1 MRLERI
7 SITRPGTE
15 FHLNLAD
22 FRPGFNLVYGT
33 NGAGKSTTWN
43 FLRDSLF
50 GEIDRRRANDVLN
63 GQVELTEN
71 NTRAALNWSEPLAAD
86 YSELTISPETS
97 RTKNQVHD
105 TLKQYREPLFRNLYF
120 SCMRDQSNLQNLID
134 AARRDGISLESQSLT
149 TSDGKWT
156 LKNQLCPQDFSQELF
171 QEERRL
177 QELTNELE
185 SLERKFHQ
193 EAQDT
198 QSKIRQNEQELQHA
212 QAAVVSCTEELT
224 RLQTEIKLHEQAS
237 LRAQQ
242 ENCDRTTSL
251 YQNWSQSFSDYGQ
264 TRQQLERAQ
273 SVLADLQAEETRL
286 RDLARQSKVPYLQD
300 AEQEL
305 IDSLQQDVRHIL
317 NDSQPCPDCGKHHL
331 DSCDARWQYLRQTI
345 REHSAQ
351 LTSFSE
357 EHCSAHCQ
365 CHTTEQLKENQNQQT
380 SLKSWIDQL
389 QSRHAKLK
397 TMWQELQ
404 SLSECQTAEQF
415 LCGCSKHEAAF
426 QRLQE
431 MAHTY
436 LDSAGFKLFTQLLEQ
451 SSLVRSLQSSLDQL
465 MRQQKE
471 LLQKKI
477 ATEQEYQRLL
487 NVRESFKA
495 FNLSTTFEL
504 RLSELRSQ
512 IRNCEIRIEDLKG
525 RSRSLQTTAEVV
537 TRLRELE
544 QQGMISSVL
553 TRTSVHLCE
562 HSDAKWRAVRI
573 NSDNRKLEA
582 LSAEAIWHPWDQLS
596 CGTQQFISTMLR
608 LSIAREYRRRG
619 ISFALV
625 LDDVLADHDYEQQ
638 QSALQILSRYAFEG
652 QQVIY
657 LTCHQHVANTSAALG
672 AHVQQISKSGQPK
685 FTVTSSRST
694 VAQPMICAGKK
705 VQELTPKFKPIP
717 SVTANTQSLKFQSG
731 VPVLSEFA
739 SEDFSLMP
747 GDSISRLPQIGRK
760 RVARL
765 QSLKIHTIDQ
775 LLSVRSGVGQF
786 CKKVGISPSRLR
798 RWQATAR
805 LLCCTPGLKPA
816 EARLLALCDIR
827 DADTLATIEEDAL
840 VRRLES
846 LRTSNRKSARAYSNH
861 RYGRSHVQL
870 WKRAANRR
878 RSYETIPRTVF
889 SNGRTSAGIRS
900 GRTRHIS
907 RTTNYYRQ
915 NTTRSA
921 IQSQTPRPGSL
932 VSRIEA
938 APTHEENRGLKFYLS
953 RQSDIVDA
961 PSIGPKTARRLNRAG
976 IKTVNDFL
984 IADVEK
990 VATKLNVKHITAQI
1004 LQEWQA
1010 QARLVCCTPELR
1022 GHDAQILVACG
1033 VDDVSKLALQR
1044 PEELLEIVIP
1054 FSNSTQGKRILRSS
1068 KRPDL
1073 QEVKNWIQ
1081 WSRSS
1086 RQLDAA

>member
-1 MRLERI
+1 
-7 SITRPGTE
+7 
-15 FHLNLAD
+15 
-22 FRPGFNLVYGT
+22 
-33 NGAGKSTTWN
+33 
-43 FLRDSLF
+43 
-50 GEIDRRRANDVLN
+50 
-63 GQVELTEN
+63 
-71 NTRAALNWSEPLAAD
+71 
-86 YSELTISPETS
+86 
-97 RTKNQVHD
+97 
-105 TLKQYREPLFRNLYF
+105 
-120 SCMRDQSNLQNLID
+120 
-134 AARRDGISLESQSLT
+134 
-149 TSDGKWT
+149 
-156 LKNQLCPQDFSQELF
+156 
-171 QEERRL
+171 
-177 QELTNELE
+177 
-185 SLERKFHQ
+185 
-193 EAQDT
+193 
-198 QSKIRQNEQELQHA
+198 
-212 QAAVVSCTEELT
+212 
-224 RLQTEIKLHEQAS
+224 
-237 LRAQQ
+237 
-242 ENCDRTTSL
+242 
-251 YQNWSQSFSDYGQ
+251 
-264 TRQQLERAQ
+264 
-273 SVLADLQAEETRL
+273 
-286 RDLARQSKVPYLQD
+286 
-300 AEQEL
+300 
-305 IDSLQQDVRHIL
+305 
-317 NDSQPCPDCGKHHL
+317 
-331 DSCDARWQYLRQTI
+331 
-345 REHSAQ
+345 
-351 LTSFSE
+351 
-357 EHCSAHCQ
+357 
-365 CHTTEQLKENQNQQT
+365 
-380 SLKSWIDQL
+380 
-389 QSRHAKLK
+389 
-397 TMWQELQ
+397 
-404 SLSECQTAEQF
+404 
-415 LCGCSKHEAAF
+415 
-426 QRLQE
+426 
-431 MAHTY
+431 
-436 LDSAGFKLFTQLLEQ
+436 
-451 SSLVRSLQSSLDQL
+451 
-465 MRQQKE
+465 
-471 LLQKKI
+471 
-477 ATEQEYQRLL
+477 
-487 NVRESFKA
+487 
-495 FNLSTTFEL
+495 
-504 RLSELRSQ
+504 
-512 IRNCEIRIEDLKG
+512 
-525 RSRSLQTTAEVV
+525 
-537 TRLRELE
+537 
-544 QQGMISSVL
+544 
-553 TRTSVHLCE
+553 
-562 HSDAKWRAVRI
+562 
-573 NSDNRKLEA
+573 
-582 LSAEAIWHPWDQLS
+582 
-596 CGTQQFISTMLR
+596 
-608 LSIAREYRRRG
+608 
-619 ISFALV
+619 
-625 LDDVLADHDYEQQ
+625 
-638 QSALQILSRYAFEG
+638 
-652 QQVIY
+652 
-657 LTCHQHVANTSAALG
+657 
-672 AHVQQISKSGQPK
+672 
-685 FTVTSSRST
+685 
-694 VAQPMICAGKK
+694 MICAGKK